1 MPIIEVESLE
11 QVCARVLESAGL
23 SGTEAHRISHSLVL
37 ANLMGHDSHGV
48 IRLPQYVQALEDGI
62 VKGGRNIRV
71 VREADASAVVDGQ
84 WGFGQ
89 TVCAQAME
97 LATRKAR
104 ERSVAAVE
112 LFNSSHIGRLG
123 EYVEQAAE
131 RGMVGV
137 VMCNNH
143 GGGRLLS
150 PFGGIDARMSP
161 NPVAVGVPTGG
172 DFPIVVDMTTS
183 VVAEGKIRVK
193 RNRGEPLPQDWAID
207 AEGRPVE
214 RPENFYGP
222 PRGAILPF
230 GGNAAHKGY
239 ALAVVIDILSG
250 ALGGGGCSRAG
261 APSGGNGVFLIAI
274 DIQAF
279 TPPERFRDE
288 VDGFVGYLKTSR
300 LMPGFDRIHLPG
312 EIEYR
317 LRQKGEEEG
326 VFVDDETWRQICE
339 TGDGAGTADGG
350 ASTND
355 SKLQT
360 GGH

>member
-1 MPIIEVESLE
+1 MPTIDVESLE
-11 QVCARVLESAGL
+11 QICAEVMTGAGV
-23 SGTEAHRISHSLVL
+23 SGAEARRISHSLVL

-62 VKGGRNIRV
+62 VKAGREIRV
-71 VREADASAVVDGQ
+71 TREADASAVVDGQ

-97 LATRKAR
+97 LAMKKAR
-104 ERSVAAVE
+104 ERSVAAIE

-131 RGMVGV
+131 SGLIGI

-193 RNRGEPLPQDWAID
+193 RNRDEPLPQGWAID
-207 AEGRPVE
+207 AEGSPAKRPDD
-214 RPENFYGP
+214 FYGP

-230 GGNAAHKGY
+230 GGNSAHKGY

-250 ALGGGGCSRAG
+250 ALGGGGCSRDG
-261 APSGGNGVFLIAI
+261 APSGGNGVFLMAV

-279 TPPERFRDE
+279 TPPDRFREE
-288 VDGFVGYLKTSR
+288 VDGFVGYLKSSR
-300 LMPGFDRIHLPG
+300 LLPGFDRIHLPG

-317 LRQKGEEEG
+317 LRRERETAG
-326 VFVDDETWRQICE
+326 VSLDEETWRQICE
-339 TGDGAGTADGG
+339 TGDSVGA
-350 ASTND
+350 
-355 SKLQT
+355 
-360 GGH
+360 